1 MFNHNVGRGFAI
13 ICTLAI
19 FLSANVFAASSNSI
33 VPNINLLS
41 FELSH
46 LKKDVSFPRPEGLKS
61 NVNFWLD
68 VYTKYHNNEVVI
80 HDSRN
85 LDIRYEVV
93 DLNFILGAKASWRT
107 KNRFLEKRR
116 KHFAGILKKLS
127 RRAGKCKTVDEC
139 GVAALFGPKAT
150 SKIFKKASRSVR
162 TQFGLMDRFRQGIEL
177 SGFYIDKMREIFTS
191 YGLPLELLVIP
202 HVESSFNVKAYSKY
216 GAAGVWQFTR
226 STGKHFMKIN
236 YSIDERRDP
245 IISTHAAAKLLKRNF
260 KDLKSWPLAI
270 TAYNHGRMGMKRAK
284 KKQGDDIV
292 KIVEKYKSRTFGFAS
307 RNFYAE
313 FLAALI
319 IMEDPEKYF
328 GFLQYKEP
336 VRFEKVKLDH
346 FLQADVFAKHF
357 NYDKAEIAALNPALR
372 QSIWK
377 GTRRIPKGYDLK
389 VPYGTAQKFES
400 LYAMLPSNKRFKA
413 QIKPDSYRVKRGDSL
428 SVIARRFRTTVA
440 ALHDHNDLD
449 SRNRIYAGQ
458 KLRIP
463 NGKSRK
469 VKRKVT
475 VAEKGKTAQRVDVK
489 KNIPVMKKDVG
500 TQPKIVL
507 ASLDEKR
514 DKKRDEKLTAVDIT
528 ELTISSVTLFS
539 VPVEAPPLSMFE
551 FGEADNEY
559 GVLYVQPE
567 ETLGH
572 YSHWADISTME
583 LRRFNG
589 WTRRTRIHLGQSI
602 MVPLRNVT
610 KKRFESL
617 RYEYQLSIFE
627 DFFAAYSV
635 DRVETVSVRKG
646 QSLWTLSTEDY
657 DVPLWLVR
665 LYNKGQ
671 PLEHL
676 MPGQEIRIP
685 IVKTRDS

>member
-1 MFNHNVGRGFAI
+1 M
-13 ICTLAI
+13 
-19 FLSANVFAASSNSI
+19 
-33 VPNINLLS
+33 
-41 FELSH
+41 
-46 LKKDVSFPRPEGLKS
+46 
-61 NVNFWLD
+61 
-68 VYTKYHNNEVVI
+68 I

-93 DLNFILGAKASWRT
+93 DLNFVLGTKASWRT

-116 KHFAGILKKLS
+116 KHFARILKKLS
-127 RRAGKCKTVDEC
+127 RRAGKCKTAEEC
-139 GVAALFGPKAT
+139 GVAALFGPDAT
-150 SKIFKKASRSVR
+150 SKRFKKASRSVR
-162 TQFGLMDRFRQGIEL
+162 TQFGLADRFRRGIEV
-177 SGFYIDKMREIFTS
+177 SGIYIEKMRNIFTS
-191 YGLPLELLVIP
+191 YGLPLELLVLP

-216 GAAGVWQFTR
+216 GAAGIWQFTR
-226 STGKHFMKIN
+226 STGRRFMKIN

-270 TAYNHGRMGMKRAK
+270 TAYNHGRRGMMRAK

-292 KIVEKYKSRTFGFAS
+292 QIVEKYKSRTFGFAS

-313 FLAALI
+313 FIAALM
-319 IMEDPEKYF
+319 IMEDPVRYF
-328 GFLQYKEP
+328 GYLEYKEP
-336 VRFEKVKLDH
+336 ISYEEVKLDH
-346 FLQADVFAKHF
+346 FLPVGVFAKHF
-357 NYDKAEIAALNPALR
+357 DYDKAEIAALNPALR
-372 QSIWK
+372 PSIWK
-377 GTRRIPKGYDLK
+377 GTRRIPKGYKLK
-389 VPYGTAQKFES
+389 VPYGTAQKFETIYS
-400 LYAMLPSNKRFKA
+400 KLPSNMRFKG
-413 QIKPDSYRVKRGDSL
+413 QVRPDWYSVKRGDSL
-428 SVIARRFRTTVA
+428 SVIARRFRTSVA
-440 ALHDHNDLD
+440 ALHDHNDID
-449 SRNRIYAGQ
+449 SRNTIYAGQ

-463 NGKSRK
+463 NGKNQK
-469 VKRKVT
+469 AKRKMT
-475 VAEKGKTAQRVDVK
+475 VARKGKTAQRVDVK
-489 KNIPVMKKDVG
+489 KNIPAMKKDVG
-500 TQPKIVL
+500 TQPKIVM
-507 ASLDEKR
+507 ASLDKKR
-514 DKKRDEKLTAVDIT
+514 DKKPSEENVM
-528 ELTISSVTLFS
+528 ELTVSSVTFFS

-572 YSHWADISTME
+572 YSHWAGISTME

-602 MVPLRNVT
+602 MVPLHNVT

-646 QSLWTLSTEDY
+646 QSLWTLSNEDY

-665 LYNKGQ
+665 LYNQGR
-671 PLEHL
+671 PLENL
-676 MPGQEIRIP
+676 IPGQEIRIP